1 MGRRVEK
8 VGLSS
13 FEVEMGSV
21 WQGLTPMPCQGYGLV
36 DKNWR
41 RWLMGSEGWWL
52 KRSLDLVL
60 DCIRREIRK
69 IRLGWG

>member
-13 FEVEMGSV
+13 FEVERGSV

-36 DKNWR
+36 DESWKGVGN
-41 RWLMGSEGWWL
+41 GSEGWWL
-52 KRSLDLVL
+52 KRP
-60 DCIRREIRK
+60 
-69 IRLGWG
+69 LGLLHTQGN